1 MNKLTTSLMT
11 PTGTIKITIGQFKT
25 TYTYN
30 GEDHKS
36 YGSLSD
42 AMKSEDPFYTDA
54 DSIAQKFAIR
64 DLERETILIHYAQS
78 VKPADTDDLIS
89 TLSDRGVTVKSITI
103 PCAGQNCDQV
113 AIEDLDDYRPIAEVA
128 AEAVYNCEFEEGL
141 CINCHEQELQDQAGE
156 EVARAQH
163 EAREERY

>member
-1 MNKLTTSLMT
+1 MNNLTTSLMT

-36 YGSLSD
+36 LYSLARVMAEAS
-42 AMKSEDPFYTDA
+42 PFLNEHDET
-54 DSIAQKFAIR
+54 SQNMRILQ
-64 DLERETILIHYAQS
+64 LEKQTLLSHYAQA
-78 VKPADTDDLIS
+78 VKPATTDDLIS

-113 AIEDLDDYRPIAEVA
+113 AIEDLDDWRPIAEVA
-128 AEAVYNCEFEEGL
+128 AEAEYSCEFEDGL
-141 CINCHEQELQDQAGE
+141 CITCHEQELQEQAGE
-156 EVARAQH
+156 EVARARH
-163 EAREERY
+163 EAREDRY

>member
-1 MNKLTTSLMT
+1 MT

-25 TYTYN
+25 TYTYS

-42 AMKSEDPFYTDA
+42 AMKGEDPFFTDA
-54 DSIAQKFAIR
+54 DSIAQNLSLLR
-64 DLERETILIHYAQS
+64 LEKQTLLIHYAQA

-103 PCAGQNCDQV
+103 PCAGDNCDEV
-113 AIEDLDDYRPIAEVA
+113 AIEDLDYYKPIAEAA
-128 AEAVYNCEFEEGL
+128 AEAEYSSEFEDGL
-141 CINCHEQELQDQAGE
+141 CTTCHERELQEQAEE

-163 EAREERY
+163 EAREGRY